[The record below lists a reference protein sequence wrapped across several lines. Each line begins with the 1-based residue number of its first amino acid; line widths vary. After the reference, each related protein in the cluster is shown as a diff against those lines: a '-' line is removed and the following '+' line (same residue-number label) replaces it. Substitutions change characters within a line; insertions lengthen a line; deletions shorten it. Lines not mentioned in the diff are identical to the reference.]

1 MGWREVFAEY
11 EITIASR
18 EQLMAAGASGRSLT
32 AAVKS
37 GFLVRLRRDRYTLPG
52 TARLVQQAVRV
63 GGRLGCVSA
72 LSLAEVFAFDA
83 TFPHIHMDRR
93 SSRLRS
99 PRDRFVLLNESNRDG
114 AELHWSPLI
123 EPEAGNEFA
132 VGMTDALAQS
142 VHCQHPWHS
151 VASIDSALHLGKIGE
166 PQLNE
171 MFRQLPGRFQP
182 LLGQVDGRSEA
193 GQETVL
199 RLIMR
204 SAGLHCEL
212 QVEIAG
218 VGRVD
223 MIVEGILVL
232 EADSRLAHD
241 GWELHVRDRNRD
253 LDLGRQGYMSL
264 RPVYNR
270 TMYYPNDVLE
280 AALNLLAAWNHHR
293 VVIL

>member
-123 EPEAGNEFA
+123 ERRPA
-132 VGMTDALAQS
+132 TS
-142 VHCQHPWHS
+142 
-151 VASIDSALHLGKIGE
+151 
-166 PQLNE
+166 
-171 MFRQLPGRFQP
+171 
-182 LLGQVDGRSEA
+182 
-193 GQETVL
+193 
-199 RLIMR
+199 
-204 SAGLHCEL
+204 
-212 QVEIAG
+212 
-218 VGRVD
+218 
-223 MIVEGILVL
+223 
-232 EADSRLAHD
+232 SRL
-241 GWELHVRDRNRD
+241 G
-253 LDLGRQGYMSL
+253 
-264 RPVYNR
+264 
-270 TMYYPNDVLE
+270 
-280 AALNLLAAWNHHR
+280 
-293 VVIL
+293 